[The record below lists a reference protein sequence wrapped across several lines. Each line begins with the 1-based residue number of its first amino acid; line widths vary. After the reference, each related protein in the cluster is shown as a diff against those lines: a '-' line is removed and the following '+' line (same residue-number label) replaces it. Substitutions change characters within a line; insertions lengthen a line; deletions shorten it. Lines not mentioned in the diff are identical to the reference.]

1 MRVIVIII
9 KDPVFSDE
17 VFDIVYDYMLQL
29 NPEYQHNGISI
40 DKENVKTYL
49 HAWLGSMNK
58 TKADTDAVEKWM
70 KYIVL
75 M

>member
-1 MRVIVIII
+1 MQKLNPEQIDSIIKYASHRYYNS

-40 DKENVKTYL
+40 DKENI
-49 HAWLGSMNK
+49 K
-58 TKADTDAVEKWM
+58 TKLPMAWFNE
-70 KYIVL
+70 
-75 M
+75 